1 MTKEDILKKMKE
13 TFENEGYHQA
23 YRVYNENRLEY
34 PERNSFH
41 KRAEEVENNF
51 RGTLAEINAALE
63 KAKEE
68 DKAEYTEKMRAY
80 NADCVE
86 LRSKLVDYAAEE
98 GLPSPMNTNRDFIR
112 AISYYALS
120 EDEPYNWASEF
131 SEFWDCYE
139 KAQNAIKKSMEI

>member
-1 MTKEDILKKMKE
+1 MTKEDILKEMKDA
-13 TFENEGYHQA
+13 FENEGYYQA
-23 YRVYNENRLEY
+23 YRVYNENHLKY
-34 PERNSFH
+34 PERNNFH

-51 RGTLAEINAALE
+51 RGTLAEINAVLE

-98 GLPSPMNTNRDFIR
+98 GLPSPMNVNQDFIN

>member
-1 MTKEDILKKMKE
+1 MTKEDILKRMKDA
-13 TFENEGYHQA
+13 FENEGYYQA
-23 YRVYNENRLEY
+23 YRVYNENRLDY
-34 PERNSFH
+34 PERNNFH

-51 RGTLAEINAALE
+51 RGTLAEINVALE

-68 DKAEYTEKMRAY
+68 DKVEYTEKMRAY

-86 LRSKLVDYAAEE
+86 LRSKLTDYAAEE
-98 GLPSPMNTNRDFIR
+98 GLPSPMNTNQDFIR

-131 SEFWDCYE
+131 SEFWDCFE
-139 KAQNAIKKSMEI
+139 KAQRALKN